1 MYDILI
7 KRARIIDGTGSP
19 SFWGDVAVQDGKI
32 VGIGND
38 LGLAREICD
47 ADGLT
52 LCPGFIDSHSHGD
65 MMFELDPSFFQ
76 EVEQGVTT
84 QIEGMCG
91 ISAAPFS
98 ETHLDSALEIA
109 ATVVDCDFLQ
119 SAGCRF
125 DYQQYLDHLEHIPA
139 GNNYVLMVGHGT
151 LRAFVMGMDD
161 REPTSAELQKMEETL
176 HQCMEAGA
184 LGISY
189 GLQYPPGAYASTEEM
204 VHLSSVAAKY
214 DGVIAAHVR
223 DEGNHL
229 LEADQE
235 MIQVARSS
243 HCKLVISHHKAINQP
258 NWGKSQKTLSLIE
271 QANQRGC
278 NVYCDQYPY
287 TASSTGLKSRIPQHL
302 HSLGENQLISL
313 MSDPEQRTMMRNAIL
328 AGMNPEQRFG
338 TTMFGASPA
347 HPEYTGKMVLD
358 VARDLQKDP
367 CELVMDVLC
376 DDHLTTN
383 GIYFCMQ
390 DEDVERIM
398 RYPRTMIGS
407 DGLYYKGCAGVH
419 PRAFGTF
426 LRVLGEYVREK
437 KILKWEDAIRKM
449 TSLPAQVYGLQ
460 TKGLIRIGMDADL
473 VLFNPETIKDLATFT
488 DSKKRGQGIV
498 YVWIGGK
505 CVVKDDVFQGV
516 MEGKLLRHGKGDSFY

>member
-1 MYDILI
+1 MYDTLI
-7 KRARIIDGTGSP
+7 KHARIIDGTGSP
-19 SFWGDVAVQDGKI
+19 SFWGDVALQDGKI
-32 VGIGND
+32 VGIGSE
-38 LGLAREICD
+38 LGIAGEVYD

-52 LCPGFIDSHSHGD
+52 LCPGFINSHSHGD

-98 ETHLDSALEIA
+98 EAHLDSAVEIA
-109 ATVVDCDFLQ
+109 ATVVDCDFKK
-119 SAGCRF
+119 SAGYRF
-125 DYQQYLDHLEHIPA
+125 DYQRYLNHLDHIPV
-139 GNNYVLMVGHGT
+139 GNNYALMVGHGT

-161 REPTSAELQKMEETL
+161 REPTLAELQKMEETL
-176 HQCMEAGA
+176 QQCMEAGA

-189 GLQYPPGAYASTEEM
+189 GLQYPPGAYAATEEM
-204 VHLSSVAAKY
+204 IRLSSVAAAY

-235 MIQVARSS
+235 MIQVAEAS

-258 NWGKSQKTLSLIE
+258 NWGKTQKTLSLIE

-302 HSLGENQLISL
+302 HSLGENQLIHML
-313 MSDPEQRTMMRNAIL
+313 TDPEQRIAMKDAIL
-328 AGMNPEQRFG
+328 NGMSSEERFG
-338 TTMFGASPA
+338 TTMFGASAA
-347 HPEYTGKMVLD
+347 HPEYTGRMVHD
-358 VARDLQKDP
+358 VSRDIKKDP
-367 CELVMDVLC
+367 CELVMDVLR

-390 DEDVERIM
+390 DADVERIM

-407 DGLYYKGCAGVH
+407 DGLYYKGCTGVH

-426 LRVLGEYVREK
+426 LRVLGRYVRDK
-437 KILKWEDAIRKM
+437 KILRWEDAIRKM
-449 TSLPAQVYGLQ
+449 TSLPAQVYGLH
-460 TKGLIRIGMDADL
+460 TKGLIRTGMDADL
-473 VLFNPETIKDLATFT
+473 VLFNPETVKDLATFT
-488 DSKKRGQGIV
+488 DSKKRGQGIE

-505 CVVKDDVFQGV
+505 CVVKGERFQGV
-516 MEGKLLRHGKGDSFY
+516 MNGKLLRHGRAD